1 MRSILGLMPVKLGG
15 RRIRQGKPSDW
26 STSGSRI
33 GQRAS
38 RTVIYICQ
46 SLSQLIGSCR
56 AESAR
61 QMSSTLSGNSQPPV
75 PQLCSDIDWGLPGK
89 SMALGGMLQPIF
101 QHCGQ
106 RQLPNCTPRQVFFWR
121 GSLSST
127 FLWLPSIIL
136 PSYRYKYRFT
146 SIRWATVI
154 ESVNAK

>member
-1 MRSILGLMPVKLGG
+1 
-15 RRIRQGKPSDW
+15 
-26 STSGSRI
+26 
-33 GQRAS
+33 
-38 RTVIYICQ
+38 
-46 SLSQLIGSCR
+46 
-56 AESAR
+56 
-61 QMSSTLSGNSQPPV
+61 MSSTLSGNSQPSV

-89 SMALGGMLQPIF
+89 SMALGGMLRPIF

-121 GSLSST
+121 VSLSST

-154 ESVNAK
+154 ELTMPNDREAMDEYVCCLQECKIIKHFGNMVKIIVIYCTALAPQRSSLVRRHVQKFSQQHYL